1 MGAKQKLNAAHFNG
15 CLVVAS
21 LFGAASE
28 SWLVFFML
36 LIVFVGF
43 AFHQRSIRI

>member
-1 MGAKQKLNAAHFNG
+1 MGAKQKLNVANLGG
-15 CLVVAS
+15 CLLIAS
-21 LFGAASE
+21 IFGSAAQ
-28 SWLVFFML
+28 SWFVFFML